1 MPVAVVY
8 AIILFDTAEH
18 CVEANKLTNENQDSA
33 TLMAPPQAARYL
45 GVKERTIY
53 LWAQQGKLPAFKVG
67 SVWRFRRSDLDRWL
81 ESTRSGPPVNDIEP
95 LTPYVEPW
103 KSKWRLRKD
112 EEQAEQALIDACRA
126 YIETTLKTVGREVF
140 VIEQFEDRF
149 GADVVSTVID
159 QLKKEKKVEEDE
171 HRGIDGEEVRVIRER
186 R

>member
-1 MPVAVVY
+1 M
-8 AIILFDTAEH
+8 
-18 CVEANKLTNENQDSA
+18 TNDNQDSSE
-33 TLMAPPQAARYL
+33 LMAPPQAARYL

-53 LWAQQGKLPAFKVG
+53 FWAQQGKLPAFKMG

-81 ESTRSGPPVNDIEP
+81 ESTRSGPSVDEIAP
-95 LTPYVEPW
+95 LTPYVEPQR
-103 KSKWRLRKD
+103 SKWRIRQD
-112 EEQAEQALIDACRA
+112 NEQAAQALIDACRA

-149 GADVVSTVID
+149 GADVVRTVIG

-186 R
+186 K

>member
-1 MPVAVVY
+1 
-8 AIILFDTAEH
+8 
-18 CVEANKLTNENQDSA
+18 LTNDNQDSSE
-33 TLMAPPQAARYL
+33 LMAPPQAARYL

-53 LWAQQGKLPAFKVG
+53 FWAQQGKLPAFKMG

-81 ESTRSGPPVNDIEP
+81 ESTRSGPSVDEIAP
-95 LTPYVEPW
+95 LTPYVEPQR
-103 KSKWRLRKD
+103 SKWRIRQD
-112 EEQAEQALIDACRA
+112 NEQAEQALIDACRA

-149 GADVVSTVID
+149 GADVVRTVIG

-171 HRGIDGEEVRVIRER
+171 HHGINGEKVRVIKER

>member
-1 MPVAVVY
+1 MSGY
-8 AIILFDTAEH
+8 AIVVLLMQSNALRGMS
-18 CVEANKLTNENQDSA
+18 LTDNNQDSSG
-33 TLMAPPQAARYL
+33 LLAPPQAARYL

-140 VIEQFEDRF
+140 LVEQFEDRF
-149 GADVVSTVID
+149 GADVVRTVID
-159 QLKKEKKVEEDE
+159 RLKKEKKITEDE
-171 HRGIDGEEVRVIRER
+171 HDGLDGEKVKVISER
-186 R
+186 S

>member
-1 MPVAVVY
+1 MTR
-8 AIILFDTAEH
+8 D
-18 CVEANKLTNENQDSA
+18 NQDSSG
-33 TLMAPPQAARYL
+33 LMAPPQAARYL

-149 GADVVSTVID
+149 GADVVRTVIG

-171 HRGIDGEEVRVIRER
+171 HRGLDGEEVRVIRER